1 MKFPVALQVYSVR
14 DFAEK
19 DLEGTFRQIKEM
31 GYDGV
36 ELAGLYGYS
45 YAEVKAAAEKAGL
58 TPISAHV
65 PLADML
71 ADPDGVLAGYAS
83 IGCKYVAV
91 PYLPEELRPGTDRF
105 AQTVEDIRMLAG
117 VAKEKGMT
125 MLYHNHDF
133 EFKKIDGEYALDMLY
148 RVIPADLLQ
157 TEIDTCWVNVAGED
171 PAAYIRK
178 YAGRAPVVHLKDFYM
193 SDRDAESDGPFY
205 ELIGIDKKAEGQSI
219 FEFRPVGYGM
229 QDFPEILKAAEE
241 AGSSWVVVEQ
251 DQPSME
257 KNSLE
262 CAKMS
267 REYLKKLT
275 PLRYIF
281 KKQRRSDPNERH
293 SEPLH
298 GKTSRRRPGG
308 RQ

>member
-1 MKFPVALQVYSVR
+1 
-14 DFAEK
+14 
-19 DLEGTFRQIKEM
+19 
-31 GYDGV
+31 
-36 ELAGLYGYS
+36 
-45 YAEVKAAAEKAGL
+45 
-58 TPISAHV
+58 
-65 PLADML
+65 
-71 ADPDGVLAGYAS
+71 
-83 IGCKYVAV
+83 
-91 PYLPEELRPGTDRF
+91 
-105 AQTVEDIRMLAG
+105 
-117 VAKEKGMT
+117 
-125 MLYHNHDF
+125 
-133 EFKKIDGEYALDMLY
+133 MLY

-219 FEFRPVGYGM
+219 FEFRPVGCGM

-267 REYLKKLT
+267 REYLKKLG
-275 PLRYIF
+275 I
-281 KKQRRSDPNERH
+281 
-293 SEPLH
+293 
-298 GKTSRRRPGG
+298 
-308 RQ
+308 

>member
-105 AQTVEDIRMLAG
+105 AQTV
-117 VAKEKGMT
+117 
-125 MLYHNHDF
+125 
-133 EFKKIDGEYALDMLY
+133 DGEYALDMLY

-219 FEFRPVGYGM
+219 FEFRPVGCGM

-267 REYLKKLT
+267 REYLKKLG
-275 PLRYIF
+275 I
-281 KKQRRSDPNERH
+281 
-293 SEPLH
+293 
-298 GKTSRRRPGG
+298 
-308 RQ
+308 